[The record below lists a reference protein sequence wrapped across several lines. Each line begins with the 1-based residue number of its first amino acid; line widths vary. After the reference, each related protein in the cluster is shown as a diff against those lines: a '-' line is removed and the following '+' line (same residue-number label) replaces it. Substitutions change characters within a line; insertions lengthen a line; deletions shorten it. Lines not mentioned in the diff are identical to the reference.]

1 MNRSEALAGY
11 TLVGQETDAGLSL
24 HRDSTVALALR
35 IRINDQSAG
44 KLFRQRRERLSEPS
58 IVPGGQNASMKT
70 GRSSLGLR
78 GRDRSNVP
86 VGTSGEGREGKG
98 TGQISGLPE

>member
-35 IRINDQSAG
+35 IRINDQSASKFRTPDPPGWNIGRQG
-44 KLFRQRRERLSEPS
+44 K
-58 IVPGGQNASMKT
+58 
-70 GRSSLGLR
+70 
-78 GRDRSNVP
+78 
-86 VGTSGEGREGKG
+86 
-98 TGQISGLPE
+98 